1 MGHRPLR
8 TKMKAIASLLTIAIL
23 LCGFAA
29 ITPASAQETC
39 PLCQFAVQYIDGYLQ
54 QNYTQAQIIKQ
65 LEVVCALSPEPFR
78 DQCDSFVE
86 YYVPVL
92 INYII
97 KYEDP
102 QNACQQLG
110 LCTSFVTEPEIVA
123 DLEKFPEVVEVVE
136 ASPEECQI
144 CKMLVGFIESYV
156 QANQTITQIESLL
169 GRVCRLTP
177 FASQCVVFVDTYT
190 PLIVQYTQ
198 ANEDPQTVCQQI
210 GVCSSSQAVH
220 KVAAVKFN

>member
-1 MGHRPLR
+1 MG
-8 TKMKAIASLLTIAIL
+8 
-23 LCGFAA
+23 
-29 ITPASAQETC
+29 
-39 PLCQFAVQYIDGYLQ
+39 DGLQ

-110 LCTSFVTEPEIVA
+110 LCTSFATEPEIVVA

-144 CKMLVGFIESYV
+144 CKMLVGFVESYV
-156 QANQTITQIESLL
+156 QANQTVTQIESLL

-177 FASQCVVFVDTYT
+177 FASQCVLFVDTYT
-190 PLIVQYTQ
+190 PLIVQYIQ
-198 ANEDPQTVCQQI
+198 ANEDPRPCA
-210 GVCSSSQAVH
+210 SSSASALRRPSARSPPSSSTERALLLPLPLFFLCKVH
-220 KVAAVKFN
+220 LFFSIIK

>member
-1 MGHRPLR
+1 MARLGALG
-8 TKMKAIASLLTIAIL
+8 SFLFLLGIV
-23 LCGFAA
+23 LCFGFA
-29 ITPASAQETC
+29 TVQAQSSTYC
-39 PLCQFAVQYIDGYLQ
+39 SLCQFAVQYIDGYLQ

-110 LCTSFVTEPEIVA
+110 LCTSFAAEPEIVVA

-136 ASPEECQI
+136 ASPEDCQI

-190 PLIVQYTQ
+190 PLIVQYIQ

-210 GVCSSSQAVH
+210 GVCSSQAVRQ
-220 KVAAVKFN
+220 VAAVKFN

>member
-1 MGHRPLR
+1 
-8 TKMKAIASLLTIAIL
+8 MKAIASLLTIAFL

-65 LEVVCALSPEPFR
+65 LEV
-78 DQCDSFVE
+78 CDSFVE

-110 LCTSFVTEPEIVA
+110 LCTSFAAEPEIVVA

-136 ASPEECQI
+136 ASPEDCQI

-190 PLIVQYTQ
+190 PLIVQYIQ

-210 GVCSSSQAVH
+210 GVCSSQAVRQ
-220 KVAAVKFN
+220 VAAVKFN

>member
-1 MGHRPLR
+1 MGHTAR
-8 TKMKAIASLLTIAIL
+8 TKMKAIASLLTIAFL

-110 LCTSFVTEPEIVA
+110 LCTSFVTEPE
-123 DLEKFPEVVEVVE
+123 VVEVVE

-144 CKMLVGFIESYV
+144 CKMLVGFVESYV
-156 QANQTITQIESLL
+156 QANQ
-169 GRVCRLTP
+169 
-177 FASQCVVFVDTYT
+177 
-190 PLIVQYTQ
+190 
-198 ANEDPQTVCQQI
+198 N
-210 GVCSSSQAVH
+210 
-220 KVAAVKFN
+220 

>member
-1 MGHRPLR
+1 MR
-8 TKMKAIASLLTIAIL
+8 AVASLLTIAFL

-110 LCTSFVTEPEIVA
+110 LCTSFVAKSEIVA
-123 DLEKFPEVVEVVE
+123 DLEKMPIVE
-136 ASPEECQI
+136 ASPEDCQI

-156 QANQTITQIESLL
+156 QANQTITQIEGLL

-177 FASQCVVFVDTYT
+177 FASQCVQFVDTYT
-190 PLIVQYTQ
+190 PIMVQYIQ

-210 GVCSSSQAVH
+210 GVCSSQA
-220 KVAAVKFN
+220 ARATEAIVKFN